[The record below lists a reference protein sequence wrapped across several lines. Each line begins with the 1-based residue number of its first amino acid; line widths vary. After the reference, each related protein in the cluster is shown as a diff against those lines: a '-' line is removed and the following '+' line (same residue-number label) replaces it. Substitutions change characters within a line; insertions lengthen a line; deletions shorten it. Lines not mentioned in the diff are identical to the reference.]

1 MTACKKLM
9 VRLPEEV
16 KAFVEKEASRNANS
30 QNSEIIRCIRE
41 KMDRT
46 EKGIPATTGK

>member
-1 MTACKKLM
+1 MAATVTKLV
-9 VRLPEEV
+9 VRLPGDI
-16 KAFVEKEASRNANS
+16 KSFIANEASRNANS

-46 EKGIPATTGK
+46 TEMKTATD